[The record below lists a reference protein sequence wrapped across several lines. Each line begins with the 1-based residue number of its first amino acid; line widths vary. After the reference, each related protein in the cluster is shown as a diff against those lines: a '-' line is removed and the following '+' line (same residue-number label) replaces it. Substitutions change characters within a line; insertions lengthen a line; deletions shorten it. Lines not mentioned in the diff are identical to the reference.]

1 MLETSNLAR
10 KYTQVW
16 RFRIYTF
23 QYQGSLNFADVSI
36 FFAKNQHFLAFTKY
50 SIKQCESCVWNF
62 LVLFSV
68 LEDKRLLV
76 MKIQFYRLCVW
87 NPAFG
92 LLQIDQKLKKIAET
106 SQFFD
111 MTLSSN
117 FSDVALF
124 VLSSLD
130 TDPSFMSISSLV
142 LEL

>member
-1 MLETSNLAR
+1 
-10 KYTQVW
+10 
-16 RFRIYTF
+16 
-23 QYQGSLNFADVSI
+23 
-36 FFAKNQHFLAFTKY
+36 
-50 SIKQCESCVWNF
+50 
-62 LVLFSV
+62 
-68 LEDKRLLV
+68 

-106 SQFFD
+106 SQFVD

-124 VLSSLD
+124 VLSSLV
-130 TDPSFMSISSLV
+130 TYPSFMSISSLV